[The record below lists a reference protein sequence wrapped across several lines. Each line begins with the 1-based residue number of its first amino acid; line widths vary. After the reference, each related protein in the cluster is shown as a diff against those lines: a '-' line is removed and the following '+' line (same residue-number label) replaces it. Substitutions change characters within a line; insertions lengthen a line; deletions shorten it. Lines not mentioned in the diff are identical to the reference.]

1 MMVAR
6 ISKLPYI
13 GTPLERSLH
22 TMEASTKIPALEPDV
37 KPVMVQLWVVV
48 LSAMAG
54 AIILLLLIYVFYKV
68 KNHSSIN
75 IVLRFV
81 LSVKQYCQ
89 ILTYTTLL
97 QNYNVINFSKN
108 VNTV

>member
-13 GTPLERSLH
+13 GKPIERSIH
-22 TMEASTKIPALEPDV
+22 SHEISTKIPALEPDV
-37 KPVMVQLWVVV
+37 QPVIVQLWVVV

-68 KNHSSIN
+68 CKIKSLNDKSFLNHFCN
-75 IVLRFV
+75 VLVRIFQEK
-81 LSVKQYCQ
+81 STIRRSRKATVKQKR
-89 ILTYTTLL
+89 L
-97 QNYNVINFSKN
+97 S
-108 VNTV
+108 